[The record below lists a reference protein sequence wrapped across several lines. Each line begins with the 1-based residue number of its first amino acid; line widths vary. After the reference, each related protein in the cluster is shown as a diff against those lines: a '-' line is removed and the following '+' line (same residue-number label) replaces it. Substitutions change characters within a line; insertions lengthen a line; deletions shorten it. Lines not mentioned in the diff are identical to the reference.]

1 MDRLPTL
8 FSWIILDSPPLLF
21 AADANLLSTLY
32 HGNSAGG
39 PHRAYDHRFG
49 NARDAIAVNA
59 VRRGELY
66 SKYTYLSLLLH
77 AQRGRFPGP
86 FGR

>member
-1 MDRLPTL
+1 V
-8 FSWIILDSPPLLF
+8 
-21 AADANLLSTLY
+21 
-32 HGNSAGG
+32 G

-66 SKYTYLSLLLH
+66 SKYTYYHSYYTPKEEDSRDHLDDDAESVP
-77 AQRGRFPGP
+77 ASGNDSSSKTD
-86 FGR
+86 